1 MHNTLQLLI
10 LDQSENKL
18 EELVRSIRD
27 SGQAVYVH
35 IIQDTEELDAK
46 FEQQQW
52 DLCCATTHPENTI
65 SPTELLAQIKAHKL
79 DLPVVL
85 LYDSAMTTESSSGDP
100 VSQAFQDG
108 FVDAAPLGSI
118 DRIQGILRREFTS
131 LKSRRTSRA
140 AESKL
145 DEAEQRCQLLLQ
157 SSEDGIAYIHEGM
170 HIYAN
175 QKYLSLFGY
184 PSMEELEATPI
195 MDLIGRNSRD
205 QFKKQLKKFGAG
217 EQETIEFELSAK
229 CADGNEFESPISLSP
244 AQYDGE
250 SCLQIILRPIPTG
263 LSTPEPAPVQATQTQ
278 ETTPS
283 NGDALNR
290 NTFLTRL
297 NSQVAESGQTDQTAA
312 LTYLSIENMEELTD
326 TVGLLGYDQL
336 LGEFSKYLSSQ
347 LSMEQLPFSYFKDNV
362 FTILCYC
369 STKEELQNWAETLY
383 GNLLEHIFEI
393 GDKSLRITCC
403 LGISWIDD
411 PQETIEMVMQHAEHA
426 SYSASGIEGGN
437 SKVFIHESD
446 KTAGRSTALAQ
457 VDDFRDAMTHQ
468 ALFLMYEP
476 VIGLRG
482 IGGELYELHTGMLN
496 SDGTEVIGDPL
507 LSLAEEA
514 GWRGKFDRWN
524 ILNGIKALSS
534 HIANDHETA
543 LFIQVSHH
551 SICDES
557 LIPWIGVALKAAA
570 IPSNSIIFKITEAD
584 ATNYLKQVKVFIEGV
599 NQLNCRAAINQFGS
613 GRDPLRTLQHLAA
626 DYIVMDSMFTDDYD
640 NNEES
645 FTQLVGALQAE
656 GKLIMVPGVDSPAC
670 VSKLWQLGINYIQGP
685 YLQEPHSQMDYE
697 FDLEAAG

>member
-10 LDQSENKL
+10 LDQSGNKL
-18 EELVRSIRD
+18 EKLVRSIRD
-27 SGQAVYVH
+27 TGQAVYVH
-35 IIQDTEELDAK
+35 IIQDIEELEAK

-52 DLCCATTHPENTI
+52 DLCCATTHPENRI
-65 SPTELLAQIKAHKL
+65 SPTALLAQIKAHKL

-85 LYDSAMTTESSSGDP
+85 LYDATATTDSTNNDP
-100 VSQAFQDG
+100 VSQAFRDG
-108 FVDAAPLGSI
+108 FVDAAPVDSI
-118 DRIQGILRREFTS
+118 ERIQGILKREFS
-131 LKSRRTSRA
+131 NLKSRRISHA
-140 AESKL
+140 AESQL

-175 QKYLSLFGY
+175 QNYLSLFGY

-195 MDLIGRNSRD
+195 MDLVGRNSRD
-205 QFKKQLKKFGAG
+205 QFKKQLKNFGAG
-217 EQETIEFELSAK
+217 EQDTIEFELSAK
-229 CADGNEFESPISLSP
+229 RADGNEFESPISLSP

-250 SCLQIILRPIPTG
+250 SCLQIVLRPTPTE
-263 LSTPEPAPVQATQTQ
+263 LSTAIQTPATPQ

-283 NGDALNR
+283 NSNVLSR
-290 NTFLTRL
+290 NEFLTLL
-297 NSQVAESGQTDQTAA
+297 NSQIEGSGQTNQIAA
-312 LTYLSIENMEELTD
+312 LTYLCIENMDELTD

-336 LGEFSKYLSSQ
+336 LEKLSKYLGSQ
-347 LSMEQLPFSYFKDNV
+347 LSMEKQPFCYFKDNV
-362 FTILCYC
+362 FTILCY
-369 STKEELQNWAETLY
+369 SATREELQNWAETLY
-383 GNLLEHIFEI
+383 GHLLEHIFEI
-393 GDKSLRITCC
+393 GNKSLRITCC
-403 LGISWIDD
+403 LGLTRIDE
-411 PQETIEMVMQHAEHA
+411 PKETIEMVMQHAEHA
-426 SYSASGIEGGN
+426 SYSASSIEGGI

-446 KTAGRSTALAQ
+446 KTADRSTALAQ

-496 SDGTEVIGDPL
+496 SDGKEVFAEPL
-507 LSLAEEA
+507 VALAEEA

-534 HIANDHETA
+534 HIANGHETA

-557 LIPWIGVALKAAA
+557 LVPWIGVALKAAA
-570 IPSNSIIFKITEAD
+570 IPSNSIIFQITESD

-626 DYIVMDSMFTDDYD
+626 DYIVMDSMFTDDFD
-640 NNEES
+640 SHQET
-645 FTQLVGALQAE
+645 FTQLVGALQTE
-656 GKLIMVPGVDSPAC
+656 GKLIMVPGIDSPAF

-685 YLQEPHSQMDYE
+685 YLQTPHSQMDYE